1 MEHTALLLESKVL
14 PKVAY
19 RQWTQSLPW
28 DIRWQVGTNAK
39 LLGAALSVTLR
50 SIFCWQRRTAR
61 RAGIAQPL
69 CGSVSFIHRFNG
81 QLLLSPHFHAI
92 LPDGVFFID
101 DNGSLQFAQLAPPS
115 DDDVQKLARRIAARI
130 DTLVQ
135 RHRDEAVDDAEP
147 DALQQSLA
155 EAVAPPRRHPW
166 QTRTSPPKPQQP
178 RCFALDGY
186 SLHANVAVAAED
198 RRGLRRLLR
207 YGGRAALAARRVSLD
222 EKGMVVY
229 KLRKPTSTGRTQL
242 VMNPQQFIRRLAAL
256 TPPPW
261 LNLTRFH
268 GVFASNHSQR
278 QVVAQLVSEQSD
290 PNEDPF
296 VCTHLRKRSA
306 DGDAPASDPPP
317 KYLRIA
323 WSELLRR
330 TFDDPLVCP
339 RCQGRMRLVAVIKD
353 PDAIGAILAHPAHRD
368 DDPKSGPDPPQLPL
382 DLEAQRELFDSV

>member
-1 MEHTALLLESKVL
+1 
-14 PKVAY
+14 VAY
-19 RQWTQSLPW
+19 RQWTQSLPL

-61 RAGIAQPL
+61 RVGIAQPL

-101 DNGSLQFAQLAPPS
+101 DNGALQFAQLPPPS
-115 DDDVQKLARRIAARI
+115 DDDVEKLARRIAERI
-130 DTLVQ
+130 DRLVQ
-135 RHRDEAVDDAEP
+135 RHRDDAVDDDDDP

-155 EAVAPPRRHPW
+155 EAAQVPRRHPW
-166 QTRTSPPKPQQP
+166 QTHTSPPKPQP
-178 RCFALDGY
+178 SRCFALDGY

-207 YGGRAALAARRVSLD
+207 YGGRAALAARRVSLN
-222 EKGMVVY
+222 EQGMVVY
-229 KLRKPTSTGRTQL
+229 TLRKPTSTGRTQI
-242 VMNPQQFIRRLAAL
+242 VMTPQQFIGRLAAL

-278 QVVAQLVSEQSD
+278 QAIAQRVSEQSD
-290 PNEDPF
+290 PSDDPF
-296 VCTHLRKRSA
+296 ACAPLRKPT
-306 DGDAPASDPPP
+306 DANEPASNAPP
-317 KYLRIA
+317 KHVRIA

-339 RCQGRMRLVAVIKD
+339 RGQGKMRLVRA
-353 PDAIGAILAHPAHRD
+353 GHPR
-368 DDPKSGPDPPQLPL
+368 
-382 DLEAQRELFDSV
+382 R